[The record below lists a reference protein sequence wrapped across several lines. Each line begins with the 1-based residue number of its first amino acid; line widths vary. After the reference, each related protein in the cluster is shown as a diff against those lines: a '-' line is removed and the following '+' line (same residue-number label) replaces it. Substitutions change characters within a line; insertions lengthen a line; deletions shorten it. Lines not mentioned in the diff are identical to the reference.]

1 MKKRFLLVA
10 LLVNAFYA
18 TNINAQDCNSN
29 EMKQNLSLF
38 AEEAKGK
45 RYDAAYPIWKTVYE
59 KCPTIHIAVF
69 TRGEEILKHKIA
81 NSNGAEKQQFIEEL
95 RNFYDKYSQHHPS
108 RFPVANKYVSMA
120 LFYFDEKIGT
130 GEEVYGLLHKAFTE
144 DKANFKNEKALYL
157 YFSEL
162 VTLYE
167 KNQKAL
173 QDVFDTYDDVTEKI
187 QDEKSLLSETIN
199 KFVAEEEAGTISDK
213 DKKVLEA
220 ARKRTDNYEVIA
232 ESIDGKLGKLA
243 DCENLIPLYNRNFDA
258 NKTNEIWLR
267 RAAGKMVDKDC
278 TSDPLFVKIVTS
290 LHNIS
295 PSASSAYYLGI
306 LNEKNKKSA
315 EAIKYF
321 NESVSL
327 ETDNLKKS
335 QILIKIASK
344 HSKAGAVK
352 YAQDALKYN
361 PSNSNAYKII
371 AAAYADSANE
381 CGTTSFEK
389 RAVYWLAAQVARKGG
404 LESLASRYDAL
415 APSKVDIFDS
425 GMAGK
430 SVTLK
435 CWINQSVRVPS
446 L

>member
-167 KNQKAL
+167 KNQKTL

-220 ARKRTDNYEVIA
+220 AHKRTDNYEVIA